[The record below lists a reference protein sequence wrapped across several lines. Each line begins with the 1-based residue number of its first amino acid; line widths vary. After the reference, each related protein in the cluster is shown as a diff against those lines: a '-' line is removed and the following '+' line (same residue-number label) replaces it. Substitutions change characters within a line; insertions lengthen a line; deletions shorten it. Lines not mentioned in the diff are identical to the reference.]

1 MSWQIKAAVAVATG
15 LALGSPAAFAQET
28 PWGFEVTP
36 YLWGGG
42 IDGDVTLRGHKVE
55 VDRGFDDLVDRLD
68 FSGSLLSI
76 GYRDH
81 FVVYTQLDYIS
92 TDTDELD
99 ADEQPASGQV
109 RLESDFFAGTLGL
122 GYIFGDANSRRHF
135 DLLLGAKYLSVEND
149 LTLGN
154 IGQFKRDKDYLDPVL
169 IGRPSFRLTERWL
182 FNPTFQIGGGV
193 DADLIWELQPQFQF
207 QINDN
212 VGLRIGYRNM
222 YYDLESENGANK
234 FDGSYRG
241 FVIGLGGTFGNRPYY
256 LSKSEPEPAPAPA
269 MAATTPPPPAPMV
282 APEPPGDGDGD
293 GVADHID
300 KCKSTA
306 SGVVVD
312 ALGCGFNTTLAVQFE
327 TNSATLTPE
336 SNAELDRIVEVMRAS
351 PTIAGYVEGY
361 TDSTG
366 TAAYNKQLSAKR
378 AKAVADYLIAQGIS
392 RDRVIPRGH
401 GQADPVAS
409 NGTEEGRAQNR
420 RVLLRRVDAD
430 EDSDQVRYTSDQE

>member
-1 MSWQIKAAVAVATG
+1 MSWKIKAAVAVATG
-15 LALGSPAAFAQET
+15 LAVGGPSAVAQDV

-36 YLWGGG
+36 YLWAGG
-42 IDGDVTLRGHKVE
+42 IDGDVTVRGHKVD
-55 VDRGFDDLVDRLD
+55 VDRGFDDLTDRLD
-68 FSGSLLSI
+68 VMGSLLSV
-76 GYRDH
+76 GYRNH
-81 FVVYTQLDYIS
+81 FVVWTQLDYVG

-99 ADEQPASGQV
+99 ADEQPAGGQA
-109 RLESDFFAGTLGL
+109 RLESDFFAATLGF
-122 GYIFGDANSRRHF
+122 GYIFGEPNGRRHL

-149 LTLGN
+149 LTLAG
-154 IGQFKRDKDYLDPVL
+154 IGQFKRDRDYLDPVV
-169 IGRPSFRLTERWL
+169 IARPSFRLSERWR
-182 FNPTFQIGGGV
+182 FNPTISVGGGV
-193 DADLIWELQPQFQF
+193 DADLIWELQPQIQF

-212 VGLRIGYRNM
+212 LGLRFGYRNL

-241 FVIGLGGTFGNRPYY
+241 LVIGLGGTFGSRPYY
-256 LSKSEPEPAPAPA
+256 MSKSEPEPAPPA
-269 MAATTPPPPAPMV
+269 MAATMPPPPPPMA

-336 SNAELDRIVEVMRAS
+336 SGTELNRIVEVMQAS
-351 PTIAGYVEGY
+351 PTIAGFVEGY

-366 TAAYNKQLSAKR
+366 SAEYNKQLSRKR
-378 AKAVADYLIAQGIS
+378 AEAVADYLIAQGIS
-392 RDRVIPRGH
+392 RDRVIPRGF
-401 GQADPVAS
+401 GQANPVAD
-409 NGTEEGRAQNR
+409 NGTSEGRAENR
-420 RVLLRRVDAD
+420 RVVLRRVDSD
-430 EDSDQVRYTSDQE
+430 GVRVSSDQ

>member
-99 ADEQPASGQV
+99 TDEQPASGQV
-109 RLESDFFAGTLGL
+109 RLESDFFAGTLGI
-122 GYIFGDANSRRHF
+122 GYIFGDANARRHL

-154 IGQFKRDKDYLDPVL
+154 LGQFKRDKDYLDPVL
-169 IGRPSFRLTERWL
+169 IARPSFRISERWL
-182 FNPTFQIGGGV
+182 FNPTFQVGGGV
-193 DADLIWELQPQFQF
+193 DADLIWELQPQLQF

-212 VGLRIGYRNM
+212 LGLRLGYRNM
-222 YYDLESENGANK
+222 YYDLESENGQNK

-256 LSKSEPEPAPAPA
+256 LTKKEPAAAAPV
-269 MAATTPPPPAPMV
+269 MASTAPPPPPPMA
-282 APEPPGDGDGD
+282 APEPPGDRDGD
-293 GVADHID
+293 GIADHID
-300 KCKSTA
+300 KCPSTA
-306 SGVVVD
+306 PGVVVD
-312 ALGCGFNTTLAVQFE
+312 ALGCGFNTTLAVTFE
-327 TNSATLTPE
+327 TNSAELKPE
-336 SNAELDRIVEVMRAS
+336 SNAELDRLVEVMKNT
-351 PTIAGYVEGY
+351 PTVAGFVEGY

-366 TAAYNKQLSAKR
+366 SAGYNKQLSQQR
-378 AKAVADYLIAQGIS
+378 AQAVVDYLVAQGVS
-392 RDRVIPRGH
+392 SDRVIPRGY
-401 GQADPVAS
+401 GQANPVAS
-409 NGTEEGRAQNR
+409 NGTAEGRAQNR
-420 RVLLRRVDAD
+420 RVVLRRVD
-430 EDSDQVRYTSDQE
+430 SDRVRVSAEQ